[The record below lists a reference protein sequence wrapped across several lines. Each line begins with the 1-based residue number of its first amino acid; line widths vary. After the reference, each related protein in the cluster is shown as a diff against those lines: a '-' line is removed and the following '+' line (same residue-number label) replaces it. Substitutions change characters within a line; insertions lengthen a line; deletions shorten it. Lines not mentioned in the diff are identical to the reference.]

1 MLFPLALF
9 LFALMYLNPLFCF
22 GLGARETE
30 EPLRL
35 YPWLIV
41 VVETA
46 LLWVVFERLF
56 AFICPWFPGMFLVF
70 PAALYA
76 GFGLEIAFLR
86 FFPGFDPG
94 SRFFRLGSGYVIASL
109 ASLLLTIRLASGF
122 GEALLL
128 SLAFSGGGLGAALAV
143 RAIRERAFWETP
155 PRSLRGDPLTLIS
168 MGLLSLVFSAS
179 ALVIVEALIG

>member
-9 LFALMYLNPLFCF
+9 LFSLMYLNPLFCF
-22 GLGARETE
+22 GLGVRETE
-30 EPLRL
+30 EPLCL

-46 LLWVVFERLF
+46 LLWLFFERLL
-56 AFICPWFPGMFLVF
+56 AFVCPWFPGMFLLF

-86 FFPGFDPG
+86 FFPRFEEGT
-94 SRFFRLGSGYVIASL
+94 RFFRLGSDYTIVAL
-109 ASLLLTIRLASGF
+109 ASLLLTVRLASGF
-122 GEALLL
+122 GEAFLL
-128 SLAFSGGGLGAALAV
+128 SLAFSGGGLGAVLSV

-155 PRSLRGDPLTLIS
+155 PRSLRGYPLTLIS

-179 ALVIVEALIG
+179 ALVIVEALLG